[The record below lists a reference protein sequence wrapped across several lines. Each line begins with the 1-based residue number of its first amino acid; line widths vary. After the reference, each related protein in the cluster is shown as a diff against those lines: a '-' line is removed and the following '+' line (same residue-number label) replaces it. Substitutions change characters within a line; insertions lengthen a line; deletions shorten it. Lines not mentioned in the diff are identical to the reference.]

1 MTRRRRKER
10 TILLVASTGGHLA
23 EMVSLSGR
31 FVRPT
36 DRTVW
41 VTFDS
46 PQSRSLLAGREVQF
60 VRYTAPRDYLS
71 VAVNVLHALRL
82 LLRYRPR
89 AVVSTGAAVAL
100 SFLPLSVFCGARSVY
115 VESAARSQG
124 PSRTG
129 RILSSVPWVKL
140 YTQYRRYARGRWQ
153 YGYSVFDDYEP
164 DVIAPTRVVEA
175 PEPASSRTRV
185 LVLLGTLDYPF
196 PALVDRLVEILPGDV
211 DVAWQLGCTSAPPD
225 VPGTVHR
232 LLSTV
237 ELASLV
243 HECDVLVAH
252 SGCGTALLAME
263 SGKAPVLVPR
273 RVGRGEH
280 VDDHQVQIA
289 RELAGRGLARYRE
302 VGDLCT
308 EDLLMRGHVRRTR

>member
-1 MTRRRRKER
+1 MMWPKRTER

-23 EMVSLSGR
+23 EMFCLSRR

-36 DRTVW
+36 DRAIW

-46 PQSRSLLAGREVQF
+46 PQSRSLLAGQEVQF

-71 VAVNVLHALRL
+71 VVVNLLHALRL
-82 LLRYRPR
+82 LLRYRPE

-100 SFLPLSVFCGARSVY
+100 SFLPLGVVCGARSVY

-129 RILSSVPWVKL
+129 RILSSIPGVKL
-140 YTQYRRYARGRWQ
+140 YTQYRRYARGRWR

-164 DVIAPTRVVEA
+164 EVAAPSDAVEPSEPSA
-175 PEPASSRTRV
+175 PRARV

-196 PALVDRLVEILPGDV
+196 PALVDRLVEILPDDV

>member
-1 MTRRRRKER
+1 MMWPKRTER

-23 EMVSLSGR
+23 EMFCLSRR

-46 PQSRSLLAGREVQF
+46 PQSRSLLAGQEVQF

-71 VAVNVLHALRL
+71 VVVNLLHALRL
-82 LLRYRPR
+82 LLRYRPH

-100 SFLPLSVFCGARSVY
+100 SFLPLGVVCGARSVY

-129 RILSSVPWVKL
+129 RILSSIPGVKL
-140 YTQYRRYARGRWQ
+140 YTQYRRYAGGRWR

-164 DVIAPTRVVEA
+164 EVAAPSDAVE
-175 PEPASSRTRV
+175 PSEPRARV
-185 LVLLGTLDYPF
+185 LVLLGTLAYPF
-196 PALVDRLVEILPGDV
+196 QALVDRLVEILPDDADV
-211 DVAWQLGCTSAPPD
+211 VWQLGSTPAPPGA
-225 VPGTVHR
+225 PGTLHQ
-232 LLSTV
+232 LLPTA
-237 ELASLV
+237 ELRILAK
-243 HECDVLVAH
+243 ECDVLVSH
-252 SGCGTALLAME
+252 SGCGTALLALE

-273 RVGRGEH
+273 RGGRGEH

-302 VGDLCT
+302 VDDLCT
-308 EDLLMRGHVRRTR
+308 GDLLMSEYVRRAR